1 MLVGLSCQVTLFCM
15 MGLLGCGGSG
25 GGSGAS
31 SGPLP
36 TASASDLQV
45 STLGPSEVELSFE
58 LIDPTGQPQVI
69 EIEYSSDRGA
79 SYSPATL
86 SGHPTNSLSVGPG
99 GGTFQ
104 VEWQHSGDLENQQ
117 QGDLQLRVT
126 PWEAATMRQGESAES
141 EVFSVGSN
149 TPPEIVSVT
158 TPSTIVGGVIEFPVT
173 LLDAESDFVG
183 VDLEYS
189 FNSGETWYPGT
200 AGAGSNSSLATS
212 PTGLEQSVYWQ
223 ADADAG
229 GTISSLTLVRL
240 TPIDFAEGSAVTTNS
255 FSVHLVTPEITALTV
270 GEISN
275 SMNGTTTWTGAD
287 GSELPFHLR
296 VISSGFDLRVDTASG
311 PGGAAVDPA
320 SLEVISDRDLGSRL
334 AGEDLGALFSGNA
347 ESQVWSVPQSH
358 ALPEGWTTFHAR
370 VQDIHGNTS
379 PWREFEIESHP
390 GNGDVLPFDWTD
402 RWWIDFS
409 LDQFSLSTS
418 GTTSVTVTS
427 TWGPNGIPDHL
438 EDLQVCGLQSANPL
452 PGCVALGSNAIVQD
466 WVEGEILGRLHEFY
480 GGDFDGTVAG
490 YAPNLEFSRSS
501 AGRTSS
507 IRIGGDDSEAGFALG
522 RAMFDD
528 RNHGG
533 NHNRGP
539 NLGVFTTNLI
549 QFYVNSFYFRQRFGP
564 LMPEIGVPVG
574 ENLWDEVILAPTF
587 DRFDPLNSIHANLR
601 YDAIWLAI
609 EAWGRSVAVI
619 LAHEI
624 GHSIGL
630 CQNGAPPSGLF
641 GGASNASFAGLYTT
655 PFHIDSPGNNI
666 MAAALSFS
674 TSLISGP
681 DGYQFNALNI
691 AYLRQWNLL
700 GF

>member
-1 MLVGLSCQVTLFCM
+1 MLGTN
-15 MGLLGCGGSG
+15 
-25 GGSGAS
+25 
-31 SGPLP
+31 
-36 TASASDLQV
+36 
-45 STLGPSEVELSFE
+45 EVELSFE
-58 LIDPTGQPQVI
+58 LIDPTGQSQII

-79 SYSPATL
+79 SYSAATL

-104 VEWQHSGDLENQQ
+104 VEWLHILDLENQQ

-126 PWEAATMRQGESAES
+126 PWEALTMRQGESAES
-141 EVFSVGSN
+141 EVFSVGTN
-149 TPPEIVSVT
+149 TPPEIASVT

-183 VDLEYS
+183 VNLEYS
-189 FNSGETWYPGT
+189 FNSGETWHSGT
-200 AGAGSNSSLATS
+200 AGAGSNSSLATTPS
-212 PTGLEQSVYWQ
+212 GLDQSVYWH

-240 TPIDFAEGSAVTTNS
+240 TPVDSASGNAVTTQQ
-255 FSVHLVTPEITALTV
+255 FSVHLVAPEISTLTV
-270 GEISN
+270 GDVSN
-275 SMNGTTTWTGAD
+275 SMNGSTTWTGAD

-296 VISSGFDLRVDTASG
+296 VISSGFDLRVEMTSG
-311 PGGAAVDPA
+311 PGGAAVDPT
-320 SLEVISDRDLGSRL
+320 SLQVISDRDLGPRL
-334 AGEDLGALFSGNA
+334 AGESLSGLFSEDTGA
-347 ESQVWSVPQSH
+347 QVWRIPQSH
-358 ALPEGWTTFHAR
+358 ALPEGWTTFFAR
-370 VQDIHGNTS
+370 VKDIYGNTS
-379 PWREFEIESHP
+379 PWREFEVESHA

-409 LDQFSLSTS
+409 LDQFSLSMS
-418 GTTSVTVTS
+418 GTSAVTVTS

-438 EDLQVCGLQSANPL
+438 EDLQVCGLQSENPL
-452 PGCVALGSNAIVQD
+452 PGCVAIGSNEIVQD
-466 WVEGEILGRLHEFY
+466 WVEEEVVGRLHELY
-480 GGDFDGTVAG
+480 GGDFDRTVAG
-490 YAPNLEFSRSS
+490 YAPTLEFSRSS
-501 AGRTSS
+501 AGMTSS
-507 IRIGGDDSEAGFALG
+507 IRVGGDDSEAGFALG

-528 RNHGG
+528 RNQGG
-533 NHNRGP
+533 NHNRGA

-549 QFYVNSFYFRQRFGP
+549 QFYVNSFYFRQRFAS
-564 LMPEIGVPVG
+564 LMPQFGIPVG
-574 ENLWDEVILAPTF
+574 ESPWDEVVLASTF
-587 DRFDPLNSIHANLR
+587 DRFDPFNSIHANLR